1 MEIKKILSISWLKN
15 VVLLICVYFIWI
27 MILGEFLSDYGDDEI
42 FYAIPA
48 TILSIWIYKD
58 QTRSKQ

>member
-1 MEIKKILSISWLKN
+1 MEIKKISISWLKN
-15 VVLLICVYFIWI
+15 IVLLICVYFIWV
-27 MILGEFLSDYGDDEI
+27 MILGEFLSGYGDEEM

-58 QTRSKQ
+58 QARSKQ

>member
-1 MEIKKILSISWLKN
+1 MEIKKNLSISWLKN
-15 VVLLICVYFIWI
+15 VVLLICVYSIWV
-27 MILGEFLSDYGDDEI
+27 MILGEFLSGYGDDEI

-58 QTRSKQ
+58 QARSKQ

>member
-1 MEIKKILSISWLKN
+1 
-15 VVLLICVYFIWI
+15 
-27 MILGEFLSDYGDDEI
+27 MILGEFLSGYGDDEI

-48 TILSIWIYKD
+48 TILSIWIYKN